1 MCHHSREVS
10 LLLLPA
16 TFDHTIRPS
25 STSMSDLSTIASV
38 ESWSHE
44 PHTIANPRDDVGFL
58 TSKHYPKS
66 FQKTQSATQKT
77 ESARVLAL
85 LDALAPSTPSLSTTT
100 APTSG
105 EQLILAI
112 KVTKI
117 NRKGKRQQRLFVL
130 TNLAIYNYKVGSYSA
145 AKRRIDLMHI
155 ESIHVNTENVEEFI
169 LKVPSEYDY
178 RFESTE
184 KPHILSAVQRAWGH
198 LNQVHTNNPSNVLPL
213 YNLDGTHINVL
224 LKNAKSDRHFAQQS
238 FSSSETSGDNAAE
251 LLGDN
256 TSVAGSGSGSRGGGG
271 GGGKQVRNRRSSVSD
286 FIQGMDDV
294 LPHEVVGRTR
304 SPSSLR
310 LVLQQST
317 NNDFTDVPRSEGSVS
332 ASTRR
337 TSSVKRRRMSMR
349 NALLDKRFSN
359 GVGSSGMGSND
370 SGGQDSSARLMGAVE
385 HRDVRLDS
393 LDRLLGEFVKERCVL
408 VVVVVVVG
416 GSGGGGGVSVVGGV
430 SIVGDVCIV
439 GDVVVVLWESRGKK
453 GIFTHWLYSDV

>member
-1 MCHHSREVS
+1 
-10 LLLLPA
+10 
-16 TFDHTIRPS
+16 
-25 STSMSDLSTIASV
+25 MSDLSTIASV

-85 LDALAPSTPSLSTTT
+85 LDALAPSPPSLSTTIST

-117 NRKGKRQQRLFVL
+117 NRKGKRQQRTFVL

-256 TSVAGSGSGSRGGGG
+256 TSVAGSGSGSGSRGSRGGGGG

-317 NNDFTDVPRSEGSVS
+317 NNDFKDVPRSEGSVS

-385 HRDVRLDS
+385 HRNVRLDS

-408 VVVVVVVG
+408 VVVVVVVVVVVFLLL
-416 GSGGGGGVSVVGGV
+416 GGVSVVGGV
-430 SIVGDVCIV
+430 SIVGD
-439 GDVVVVLWESRGKK
+439 VVVLWESRGKK

>member
-1 MCHHSREVS
+1 
-10 LLLLPA
+10 
-16 TFDHTIRPS
+16 
-25 STSMSDLSTIASV
+25 MSDLSTNASV
-38 ESWSHE
+38 ESWTHE
-44 PHTIANPRDDVGFL
+44 PHTITNPRDDVGFL

-85 LDALAPSTPSLSTTT
+85 LDALAPSTPSLSTTRAPT
-100 APTSG
+100 ATSG

-117 NRKGKRQQRLFVL
+117 NRKGKRQQRTFVL

-198 LNQVHTNNPSNVLPL
+198 INQVHTNNPSNVLPL

-224 LKNAKSDRHFAQQS
+224 LKNAKSDRHFAQRS

-256 TSVAGSGSGSRGGGG
+256 TGVAGSGSGSGSGSRGGGGG

-317 NNDFTDVPRSEGSVS
+317 NNDFKDVPRSEGSVP

-370 SGGQDSSARLMGAVE
+370 SGGQDSSARLMAAVE

-408 VVVVVVVG
+408 VVVVVVV
-416 GSGGGGGVSVVGGV
+416 
-430 SIVGDVCIV
+430 
-439 GDVVVVLWESRGKK
+439 VVVVEVVVVVVVVVFLLLVV
-453 GIFTHWLYSDV
+453 FLL